1 MASKKSELPKKP
13 AESIQAA
20 VTPAAEAMTV
30 ALSGSCIGTSSKTF
44 EELITGA
51 FIAALTGG
59 NKTNGQ
65 LSDISS
71 FAGAGIINVLN
82 SQTSLLEEIK
92 NSLEKIVNKVASVK
106 TDAPS
111 SILNL
116 MNKTGI
122 PVVIVGNYQEEDK
135 FKGSDSTLEI
145 ILNADT
151 YENLNE
157 FIKDVAKLGKEKIL
171 DDFEK
176 SLKRITDSLEKV
188 DKQAKNLEN
197 LAGVFNGFAEL
208 NKLDVQ
214 KLDEFILFIEDLGG
228 MVNVT
233 QTLPTVTS
241 NIFEAMNNLLPLTKS
256 VDNAIYVTDCL
267 TEVFWNLLIVDHL
280 IPEFNLKSIEL
291 VNAAIGDT
299 KSGLNKI
306 VSSLVENEKNY
317 KTAHNSAIE
326 LTSITARLLFVG
338 LMSNMFTKF
347 DEKNIEP
354 LSGWLTKFNEV
365 ALQLSK
371 ADGHGG
377 KGSRKLS
384 TTKKTVIDLADL
396 VSSIV
401 TLGKVSNKIP
411 EFDPEKWTKI
421 NEFIKK
427 LSDAEDKESLIGII
441 TSAKFDEKT
450 IQTAKKNL
458 DGLKSIVVDV
468 FLLGLFSILLLPL
481 APLAIGGMLALTL
494 FTKVANGLIASLS
507 GKDISTGIKQA
518 QINLEGIGG
527 LLIASTLCMLIGAY
541 FVTKN
546 PTLILGAL
554 GFGLVL
560 GLFLFTVV
568 SSVGLGLRLM
578 KSVGGV
584 KGLNDIAVFVSICGV
599 ILLLGGV
606 IMAAFPRAIIA
617 SFAFALSLGL
627 FLTLVIGAVSIAGK
641 FASSLGE
648 KYVTALMD
656 LIAGATLV
664 MLVGALLFMVAPQV
678 LWAAMKFA
686 VFLGVF
692 LAIVV
697 LAITVPAK
705 LCKQAA
711 ADIQHLHKL
720 IIASSIILLVGGLLV
735 MNFPWLILSSLA
747 FGVILGGFIFL
758 VLKAITSQTKKIRRA
773 EKEIWSIIAII
784 GASSLILL
792 IAGGL
797 IVANPWMAAS
807 IPGFIACMTG
817 LFLALAWV
825 AERLSDKQAK
835 ITKGIIVMG
844 LITVVAML
852 AVIPIKMLAN
862 AIKGVDLLHLLAASG
877 IMVLVLLAIGGLS
890 MAAGSLITGPQ
901 AILFGAGI
909 VVLGAISTVA
919 ILASAALMMIAKTI
933 EVFTRLDFEK
943 IKFGGIIKAIGTYI
957 VMIGMMIPIAA
968 LSIPVGLASPA
979 IMMASASIMVIS
991 ASLKMMANLPDIS
1004 PDKIRSRMQAFMD
1017 MALGL
1022 VPLGRPSIAVQIVL
1036 ASAAAS
1042 SLRWAIS
1049 NIAAGVQEMASLKIP
1064 IYEGTKTVGYRQLN
1078 NSDFKLASRN
1088 ISLIVSTLGD
1098 TMINLYNTRPDIF
1111 KPNLLTGKT
1120 PFSIVCSSVSKLG
1133 SVISQI
1139 AWGVQSYASLKIP
1152 EYKGEKI
1159 VGYKELTND
1168 DFKNAANNVSLIVTT
1183 LAEALIDLYV
1193 KNPLMFLG
1201 NSNDTPLNRVIKSSK
1216 ELGKAMSNIA
1226 LGVQAWADLKAPIDW
1241 NSEGKPI
1248 KFENLKKGFELDAAT
1263 NVSTIV
1269 SCLFDTLTSIHDA
1282 NPQLFKGSKNTP
1294 VNIVIKSAR
1303 DLGKVLSGL
1312 AQGIQAWANM
1322 MIPTEW
1328 NNEGKPI
1335 KFKQVT
1341 NDDATNAGNNAASI
1355 ITTLFDALTR
1365 VYDLNPDMFKGKNNK
1380 INKVVNV
1387 AKEIGEMTA
1396 GLAKGVQKMAVMT
1409 FVSEYDSK
1417 TGKPLKTVKVSNE
1430 EVKEAG
1436 ENIGT
1441 IITSLFTSLNTVYNQ
1456 NPAFFSEGEDS
1467 MVFTVVKSVKNVSG
1481 AISGIARAVKM
1492 IATTQVPIDWDKDGK
1507 PIAFEKLDQ
1516 KHFDLAS
1523 NGVAKIVSTLGGAI
1537 LDLVKN
1543 PETAKYFET
1552 EDGDGPFAR
1561 VLNSVKDLGKLVGNM
1576 ADGIKK
1582 YSELKIPQYDAQ
1594 GKIIG
1599 YKSLIDDDFKNAGTN
1614 VGLIVSTLAESLSS
1628 TYKMNPEW
1636 FDEKMLTTILDSSRN
1651 MGEVI
1656 GVIAESVAAIA
1667 SLSIPIAWD
1676 KSGKPINFKPMKPE
1690 DFTQAATNVETI
1702 ITTLGD
1708 AMTKMYN
1715 EKQDMFKP
1723 IDPNNPNGDTPFEK
1737 VALSCLTL
1745 GEMIKNV
1752 AEGIE
1757 YFGNIWGKKLP
1768 NGGTINKNTIKAAG
1782 DNIAEIIT
1790 SLGTAIATVYKG
1802 NESMF
1807 ELPPIQ
1813 NVTKTKGWFKNTET
1827 VTYSP
1832 NPSDPPFLK
1841 VIKSCGAMGQLLV
1854 DLAAGINE
1862 FANIYSKKLPDGST
1876 LDLSAAGKNIGDII
1890 SCVGNAV
1897 VTVYKD
1903 NEHLFDSRR
1912 NGSSPFAIVTNGILN
1927 MVSGLSGL
1935 AKMIGSYAS
1944 GEFPLVID
1952 KDGNVKSKI
1961 KINFATDSEKITS
1974 NIKSLITCLFTA
1986 VSTANNMPNVSTDI
2000 FDRLK
2005 VHGQNISESMKVL
2018 SDMVVSYASLKIPT
2032 GFDKNGKILGYKQL
2046 DSNVFKDASASMV
2059 EIVNGVTNVLTTAL
2073 KFVNTNNLLGKTS
2086 SEKLNASLGEIVK
2099 TIRVMNK
2106 RFEEII
2112 KEVLKC
2118 PDPSNLVFTKIE
2130 GFIEKTEKLSSILK
2144 PIIMG
2149 KEVTTPKKGFLG
2161 FKRKETTIVT
2171 SEIMQLDTKQI
2182 KKFLKALSSLS
2193 SSVQH
2198 IIAEAKFLDKEFAN
2212 MPDLSNVNTSLVSTY
2227 LTKSN
2232 DFASKLNNHTIEKIK
2247 INHLEKIFENA
2258 DIINANTNI
2267 IGAKSNVFAE
2277 AFNTIYDTSKLNLS
2291 ILETYFKSL
2300 NNVANEIRKAHPTT
2314 RIQNIETII
2323 KDLNGITEICT
2334 GAVKNSESLK
2344 NSIGK
2349 IKNTSDIEYGL
2360 LNSYFYTLGYINSS
2374 LALIQFGI
2382 FNKDID
2388 ISKEISSII
2397 SIVENAPAQSVSL
2410 VNALKN
2416 LPNEENLEVDLL
2428 DNYFDKCI
2436 KIAKILSKNVKKLN
2450 KQNIENLK
2458 GNDVK
2463 YILNELEDVY
2473 RFGNA
2478 LTDKDVSGNYDNV
2491 IEAVEKISKAT
2502 GKDIDDKRLDKFKK
2516 QNKELEKFVKTV
2528 NSINVYSTDKLTQ
2541 LLSEFNKLG
2550 LNMTNMEKLVEAI
2563 TMHLSK
2569 ELFNLSE
2576 ELDKVGKVIAK
2587 ESDRKEKRKRIV
2599 EKSVEDVKDLI
2610 NRELTVVVKKEQ
2622 TSTSSSS
2629 SSNGGSGYDNSD
2641 SGNGSNITVKGEN
2654 VTVQGYK
2661 RGGGAGSG
2669 INH

>member
-1 MASKKSELPKKP
+1 
-13 AESIQAA
+13 
-20 VTPAAEAMTV
+20 
-30 ALSGSCIGTSSKTF
+30 
-44 EELITGA
+44 
-51 FIAALTGG
+51 
-59 NKTNGQ
+59 
-65 LSDISS
+65 
-71 FAGAGIINVLN
+71 
-82 SQTSLLEEIK
+82 
-92 NSLEKIVNKVASVK
+92 
-106 TDAPS
+106 
-111 SILNL
+111 
-116 MNKTGI
+116 
-122 PVVIVGNYQEEDK
+122 
-135 FKGSDSTLEI
+135 
-145 ILNADT
+145 
-151 YENLNE
+151 
-157 FIKDVAKLGKEKIL
+157 
-171 DDFEK
+171 
-176 SLKRITDSLEKV
+176 
-188 DKQAKNLEN
+188 
-197 LAGVFNGFAEL
+197 
-208 NKLDVQ
+208 
-214 KLDEFILFIEDLGG
+214 
-228 MVNVT
+228 
-233 QTLPTVTS
+233 
-241 NIFEAMNNLLPLTKS
+241 
-256 VDNAIYVTDCL
+256 
-267 TEVFWNLLIVDHL
+267 
-280 IPEFNLKSIEL
+280 
-291 VNAAIGDT
+291 
-299 KSGLNKI
+299 
-306 VSSLVENEKNY
+306 
-317 KTAHNSAIE
+317 
-326 LTSITARLLFVG
+326 
-338 LMSNMFTKF
+338 
-347 DEKNIEP
+347 
-354 LSGWLTKFNEV
+354 
-365 ALQLSK
+365 
-371 ADGHGG
+371 
-377 KGSRKLS
+377 
-384 TTKKTVIDLADL
+384 
-396 VSSIV
+396 
-401 TLGKVSNKIP
+401 
-411 EFDPEKWTKI
+411 
-421 NEFIKK
+421 
-427 LSDAEDKESLIGII
+427 
-441 TSAKFDEKT
+441 
-450 IQTAKKNL
+450 
-458 DGLKSIVVDV
+458 
-468 FLLGLFSILLLPL
+468 
-481 APLAIGGMLALTL
+481 
-494 FTKVANGLIASLS
+494 
-507 GKDISTGIKQA
+507 
-518 QINLEGIGG
+518 
-527 LLIASTLCMLIGAY
+527 
-541 FVTKN
+541 
-546 PTLILGAL
+546 
-554 GFGLVL
+554 
-560 GLFLFTVV
+560 
-568 SSVGLGLRLM
+568 
-578 KSVGGV
+578 
-584 KGLNDIAVFVSICGV
+584 
-599 ILLLGGV
+599 
-606 IMAAFPRAIIA
+606 
-617 SFAFALSLGL
+617 
-627 FLTLVIGAVSIAGK
+627 
-641 FASSLGE
+641 
-648 KYVTALMD
+648 
-656 LIAGATLV
+656 
-664 MLVGALLFMVAPQV
+664 
-678 LWAAMKFA
+678 
-686 VFLGVF
+686 
-692 LAIVV
+692 
-697 LAITVPAK
+697 
-705 LCKQAA
+705 
-711 ADIQHLHKL
+711 
-720 IIASSIILLVGGLLV
+720 
-735 MNFPWLILSSLA
+735 
-747 FGVILGGFIFL
+747 
-758 VLKAITSQTKKIRRA
+758 
-773 EKEIWSIIAII
+773 
-784 GASSLILL
+784 
-792 IAGGL
+792 
-797 IVANPWMAAS
+797 
-807 IPGFIACMTG
+807 MTG

-852 AVIPIKMLAN
+852 AVIPIKMIAN
-862 AIKGVDLLHLLAASG
+862 AIKGVDLLHLLYASG
-877 IMVLVLLAIGGLS
+877 IMALVLVAIGGLS

-901 AILFGAGI
+901 AVLFGAGI

-943 IKFGGIIKAIGTYI
+943 IKFGGIVKAIGTYI

-968 LSIPVGLASPA
+968 MSIPVGLASPA

-991 ASLKMMANLPDIS
+991 ASLKTMANLPDINA
-1004 PDKIRSRMQAFMD
+1004 DKIRSRMQAFMD

-1216 ELGKAMSNIA
+1216 ELGKVMSNIA

-1248 KFENLKKGFELDAAT
+1248 KFEKLKKGFELDAAT

-1269 SCLFDTLTSIHDA
+1269 SCLFDALIGIHNS
-1282 NPQLFKGSKNTP
+1282 NPDLFKGSLFNSDNTP
-1294 VNIVIKSAR
+1294 VNRVIRSAR

-1380 INKVVNV
+1380 INKVVNA
-1387 AKEIGEMTA
+1387 AKEISEMTA
-1396 GLAKGVQKMAVMT
+1396 GLAKGVKKMAVMT
-1409 FVSEYDSK
+1409 YVSEYDSK
-1417 TGKPLKTVKVSNE
+1417 TGKPLKTEKVSND
-1430 EVKEAG
+1430 EVKDAG
-1436 ENIGT
+1436 ENIGV
-1441 IITSLFTSLNTVYNQ
+1441 IITSLFNSLNTVYNQ
-1456 NPAFFSEGEDS
+1456 NPSFFSEGEDS

-1523 NGVAKIVSTLGGAI
+1523 NGVKTIVSTLGNAI
-1537 LDLVKN
+1537 LDLTKN

-1552 EDGDGPFAR
+1552 EDGDTPFAR

-1582 YSELKIPQYDAQ
+1582 YSELKIPQYDTQ

-1599 YKSLIDDDFKNAGTN
+1599 YKSLIDNDFKNAGTN

-1656 GVIAESVAAIA
+1656 GVIAESVGAVA

-1690 DFTQAATNVETI
+1690 DFTQAATNVKTI
-1702 ITTLGD
+1702 IKTLGD
-1708 AMTKMYN
+1708 AMKTVYN
-1715 EKQDMFKP
+1715 DNTDMFTP

-1768 NGGTINKNTIKAAG
+1768 NGGTINKNTITAAG
-1782 DNIAEIIT
+1782 DNIAAIIK
-1790 SLGTAIATVYKG
+1790 SLGTAITTVYKG

-1813 NVTKTKGWFKNTET
+1813 NVTKTNGWFKNTET

-1903 NEHLFDSRR
+1903 NEHLFDSKR

-1986 VSTANNMPNVSTDI
+1986 ISHAANTMPQNVSTSV
-2000 FDRLK
+2000 FDRIK
-2005 VHGQNISESMKVL
+2005 VNGQNVSEAMKVL

-2073 KFVNTNNLLGKTS
+2073 KFVNENNLFGKTS

-2149 KEVTTPKKGFLG
+2149 KGTEETTNKKGFLG
-2161 FKRKETTIVT
+2161 FKRKETTMVT

-2198 IIAEAKFLDKEFAN
+2198 IIAEAKFLDKEFAQ

-2227 LTKSN
+2227 LNKSN

-2247 INHLEKIFENA
+2247 INHLEKIFENT
-2258 DIINANTNI
+2258 DIINANTTI

-2291 ILETYFKSL
+2291 ILETYFNSL
-2300 NNVANEIRKAHPTT
+2300 NYVANEIRKAHPTT

-2349 IKNTSDIEYGL
+2349 IKNTSDINFDS

-2397 SIVENAPAQSVSL
+2397 SIIENTPEQTKSL
-2410 VNALKN
+2410 VNALNN
-2416 LPNEENLEVDLL
+2416 LPNVENLEVGVL

-2436 KIAKILSKNVKKLN
+2436 KIAEILSTKVKNLN

-2478 LTDKDVSGNYDNV
+2478 LTDKDVSGNYDNI

-2528 NSINVYSTDKLTQ
+2528 NTINVYSTDKLTQ

-2587 ESDRKEKRKRIV
+2587 ETNRKEKRKRIV

-2622 TSTSSSS
+2622 TSSSSS
-2629 SSNGGSGYDNSD
+2629 SSSSGGSGSNNSD